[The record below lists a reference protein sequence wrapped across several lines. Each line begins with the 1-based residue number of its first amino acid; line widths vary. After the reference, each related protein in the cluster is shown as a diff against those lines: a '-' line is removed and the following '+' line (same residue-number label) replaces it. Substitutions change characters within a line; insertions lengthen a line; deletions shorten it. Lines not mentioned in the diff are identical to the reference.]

1 MLNQEAKKKLLG
13 NNIAKYRKQKGLSQ
27 NQLAELVNVSREH
40 IAKIETAKKNS
51 SLHLLFKISDALN
64 IPEYKFFIFQ

>member
-51 SLHLLFKISDALN
+51 SLNLLFKISNVLN